1 MATTTATLR
10 ISSSDLQGSPL
21 SINATTTACKAG
33 TSTGL
38 DLMESGKG
46 KISESDGSKKL
57 QVLPTALGNDGAS
70 KLYLCNNAT
79 DHSYYI
85 DVDIH
90 DTNLGRLYAGDWMF
104 IPWSMTDT
112 DAEIV
117 IEAEPAGAT
126 IEYEWACFKEA
137 ETLVG
142 HS

>member
-1 MATTTATLR
+1 MATTTATLS
-10 ISSSDLQGSPL
+10 ISSADLQGSPL
-21 SINATTTACKAG
+21 SINTSTTLTQAGTTT
-33 TSTGL
+33 GL
-38 DLMESGKG
+38 TLMEMGRG
-46 KISESDGSKKL
+46 KISETDASKSL
-57 QVLPTALGNDGAS
+57 QVLPTALGDNGAS

-79 DHSYYI
+79 DATYYL

-112 DAEIV
+112 DAQIV

-126 IEYEWACFKEA
+126 INYEWATFKEA
-137 ETLVG
+137 ETLVA

>member
-10 ISSSDLQGSPL
+10 ISSNDLQGSPL
-21 SINATTTACKAG
+21 SINATTTCCKAG

-38 DLMESGKG
+38 ELIESGKG
-46 KISESDGSKKL
+46 KILESDNSKKL

-70 KLYLCNNAT
+70 KLYLCNLST
-79 DHSYYI
+79 DVSEYLDI
-85 DVDIH
+85 DIH
-90 DTNLGRLYAGDWMF
+90 DTNVGRLYAGDWMF

-117 IEAEPAGAT
+117 IEAEPSGAA

-137 ETLVG
+137 ETLVA